1 VEALVRRASSK
12 LPQRCLTQVE
22 FGEEIMKRLLL
33 IISILALVLLPI
45 GCSAQNMMK
54 DTIESM
60 LAGLTVTYTIE
71 VGGTEGL
78 NFSGRYVV
86 VTEEYDP
93 VNYVASNSYSYD
105 VSGNVPAQYT
115 AENAISVAG
124 MFQKK
129 SEEGTLEVKI
139 LKGGELIDSAN
150 TSDPWGAVL
159 VTAAKQ
165 G

>member
-1 VEALVRRASSK
+1 
-12 LPQRCLTQVE
+12 
-22 FGEEIMKRLLL
+22 MKKLLL

-45 GCSAQNMMK
+45 GCIEQDMLK

-60 LAGLTVTYTIE
+60 LGGLTVNYTIE

-86 VTEEYDP
+86 VTQEYDP
-93 VNYVASNSYSYD
+93 VSFVASNSHSYN

-115 AENAISVAG
+115 AENAVSVAG

-139 LKGGELIDSAN
+139 LKGEELIDSTN
-150 TSDPWGAVL
+150 TSDAWGAVL
-159 VTAAKQ
+159 VMAVNQ
-165 G
+165 

>member
-1 VEALVRRASSK
+1 VEALVRRGSSK
-12 LPQRCLTQVE
+12 LPQRCFSQVKL
-22 FGEEIMKRLLL
+22 GEEIMKRLLL
-33 IISILALVLLPI
+33 IISILALVPLLV
-45 GCSAQNMMK
+45 GCNVQNMME
-54 DTIESM
+54 DTIDSM
-60 LAGLTVTYTIE
+60 LAGLTTTYTIE

-86 VTEEYDP
+86 VTAEYDP
-93 VNYVASNSYSYD
+93 VNYVVYNSHSYD
-105 VSGNVPAQYT
+105 VSGNVSAQYT
-115 AENAISVAG
+115 AENATSVVG

-139 LKGGELIDSAN
+139 LEGGELVDSGN
-150 TSDPWGAVL
+150 TSEPWGAVL

>member
-1 VEALVRRASSK
+1 
-12 LPQRCLTQVE
+12 
-22 FGEEIMKRLLL
+22 MKKLLL
-33 IISILALVLLPI
+33 VISILALVLLPI
-45 GCSAQNMMK
+45 GCSDQNMLK
-54 DTIESM
+54 DTIESV

-93 VNYVASNSYSYD
+93 VNLVASNSHSYD
-105 VSGNVPAQYT
+105 VSGTIPAQYT
-115 AENAISVAG
+115 AENATSVAG

-139 LKGGELIDSAN
+139 LKGEELIDSAN
-150 TSDPWGAVL
+150 TSDTWGAVL
-159 VTAAKQ
+159 VTAVNQ
-165 G
+165 S

>member
-1 VEALVRRASSK
+1 
-12 LPQRCLTQVE
+12 
-22 FGEEIMKRLLL
+22 MKKLLL
-33 IISILALVLLPI
+33 IISALTLILLPI
-45 GCSAQNMMK
+45 GCNAQDMMK

-60 LAGLTVTYTIE
+60 LTQFTANYTIE

-86 VTEEYDP
+86 LTEDYDP
-93 VNYVASNSYSYD
+93 VNYVVSNSYSYN

-115 AENAISVAG
+115 ADEAVSIAG

-139 LKGGELIDSAN
+139 LKGEELIDSAN

-159 VTAAKQ
+159 VTAVTQ
-165 G
+165 

>member
-1 VEALVRRASSK
+1 
-12 LPQRCLTQVE
+12 
-22 FGEEIMKRLLL
+22 MKKLLL

-45 GCSAQNMMK
+45 GCSAQDIMK

-71 VGGTEGL
+71 VGGMEGL

-93 VNYVASNSYSYD
+93 INLVASNSHSYN
-105 VSGNVPAQYT
+105 VSGNVPAQYI
-115 AENAISVAG
+115 AENAVSVAG

-139 LKGGELIDSAN
+139 LKGEELVDSAN
-150 TSDPWGAVL
+150 TSDTWGAIL
-159 VTAAKQ
+159 VTAVTQ
-165 G
+165 

>member
-1 VEALVRRASSK
+1 
-12 LPQRCLTQVE
+12 
-22 FGEEIMKRLLL
+22 MKKLLL
-33 IISILALVLLPI
+33 VISILALILLPI

-60 LAGLTVTYTIE
+60 LTGLTATYTIE

-78 NFSGRYVV
+78 NFSGEYVV
-86 VTEEYDP
+86 VTAEYDP
-93 VNYVASNSYSYD
+93 VNYVASNSHSYN
-105 VSGNVPAQYT
+105 VSGNVSAEYT
-115 AENAISVAG
+115 AENAISVVG

-139 LKGGELIDSAN
+139 LEGEELVDSAN

>member
-1 VEALVRRASSK
+1 
-12 LPQRCLTQVE
+12 
-22 FGEEIMKRLLL
+22 MKKLLL
-33 IISILALVLLPI
+33 IISILALVLLLI
-45 GCSAQNMMK
+45 GCSDQNMLK
-54 DTIESM
+54 DTIESV

-93 VNYVASNSYSYD
+93 VNLVASNSHSYD
-105 VSGNVPAQYT
+105 VSGNIPTQYT
-115 AENAISVAG
+115 AENATSVAG

-139 LKGGELIDSAN
+139 LKGEELIDSAN
-150 TSDPWGAVL
+150 TSDTWGAVL
-159 VTAAKQ
+159 VTAVNQ
-165 G
+165 L